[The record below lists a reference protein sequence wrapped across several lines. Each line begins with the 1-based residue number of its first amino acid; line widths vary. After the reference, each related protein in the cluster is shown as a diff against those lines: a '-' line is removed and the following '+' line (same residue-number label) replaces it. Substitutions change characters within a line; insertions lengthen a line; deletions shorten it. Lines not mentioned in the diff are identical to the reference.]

1 MVTEAYLDDAFY
13 EQHIHAFTHAQES
26 FDFEGAVTTLYTK
39 TAPLM
44 LEVALR
50 EEAKQKARDTAREA
64 AATEAGQDNGS
75 KDKEEGV

>member
-1 MVTEAYLDDAFY
+1 MVTGAYLDDGFY

-26 FDFEGAVTTLYTK
+26 FDFEGAVAALYAK

-50 EEAKQKARDTAREA
+50 EEAKQRARDA
-64 AATEAGQDNGS
+64 ALEKGDEDKG
-75 KDKEEGV
+75 KDV